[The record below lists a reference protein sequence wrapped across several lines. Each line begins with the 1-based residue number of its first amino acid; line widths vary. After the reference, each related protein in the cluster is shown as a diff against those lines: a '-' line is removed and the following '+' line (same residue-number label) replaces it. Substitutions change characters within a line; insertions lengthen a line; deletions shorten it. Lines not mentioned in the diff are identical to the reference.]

1 MLRWYLV
8 YTKQRSER
16 IAKNSLEEKGLE
28 VYLPMVKVWRVR
40 RKRYEKE
47 PLFPN
52 YIFVHLDLEKDS
64 IGAVRWAPGV
74 RYFVRFDNSEGPTVV
89 PDEIIE
95 YIKTKTGEIE
105 DKGGIGQLKKGDRV
119 RIVDG
124 PFKDMEAIF
133 EKHLSGNERSRIL
146 INVLGRITPTD
157 VPSEWLEK
165 A

>member
-8 YTKQRSER
+8 YTKRRSER
-16 IAKNSLEEKGLE
+16 TAKNSLEEKGFE

-40 RKRYEKE
+40 RKRYETE

-52 YIFVHLDLEKDS
+52 YIFVHLDLEEDPV
-64 IGAVRWAPGV
+64 GTVQWAPGV
-74 RYFVRFDNSEGPTVV
+74 KRFVQFNNDEGPAVV

-95 YIKTKTGEIE
+95 YIKVKTGEIE
-105 DKGGIGQLKKGDRV
+105 DKGGIGQFKKGDRV

-133 EKHLSGNERSRIL
+133 EKHLSGKERARIL
-146 INVLGRITPTD
+146 INALGRVTPTD